1 MEQIGPTHRGDLNGK
16 FNMIYTIGMCIL
28 VFMAWACS
36 GHWIYFGYAT
46 TLPVLVVYG
55 FWW

>member
-46 TLPVLVVYG
+46 TLPVLAVYG